1 MRIAVCILLLAT
13 APAPRG
19 AVESPVELDLP
30 AGADPAQPWRLI
42 RISDQR
48 EIPVQIVPGPRPTAV
63 FFHLEDLPARDKIQ
77 YRLQQARP
85 QPFPKVECKDDG
97 KSLLFVSGDRKI
109 LQYNYAVVSTPG
121 TDPVFDRSGFIHP
134 VWTPQGKILT
144 NNSPANHLHHHGIWS
159 AWTSSE
165 YDGRKS
171 NFWESKEKQGKVEF
185 VKMEETFSG
194 PVFAGFRARH
204 RFINLNGSDGPKAV
218 LDEVWELRVYAPRE
232 GPHPE
237 FLFDLTSTQ
246 SCLTDKPLVIKEYR
260 YGGIGFR
267 GSKDWEGKDGV
278 EFSTSEGKDRKTG
291 HATRAKW
298 VTATG
303 KVDGDQASITFFG
316 HPSNFRAPQPLRIH
330 PDEPF
335 FNWAVP
341 QGGDF
346 SIEPGKPYAARYR
359 FLVSRWPSGVA
370 EEVGRLYGGGSMA
383 ELTLAK

>member
-1 MRIAVCILLLAT
+1 MKAAAWLCILLLGA
-13 APAPRG
+13 APPPRG
-19 AVESPVELDLP
+19 NVRAPVELPLP
-30 AGADPAQPWRLI
+30 EGIDPAKPFRLL
-42 RISDQR
+42 RFPGG
-48 EIPVQIVPGPRPTAV
+48 EEVPAQILPGARPAV
-63 FFHLEDLPARDKIQ
+63 AFLHEENPAHRDKSP
-77 YRLQQARP
+77 YRIEQAAPRD
-85 QPFPKVECKDDG
+85 FPKVECKDDG
-97 KSLLFVSGDRKI
+97 RSLLFLWAGKKI

-134 VWTPQGKILT
+134 VWTPEGKVLT

-165 YDGRKS
+165 VDGRKS

-204 RFINLNGSDGPKAV
+204 RFTTLNGPDGPKAV
-218 LDEVWELRVYAPRE
+218 LDEIWEVRVYAGVE
-232 GPHPE
+232 AGS
-237 FLFDLTSTQ
+237 FFDLISTQ
-246 SCLTDKPLVIKEYR
+246 TCLTEKPLVIKQYR

-267 GSKDWEGKDGV
+267 GAKEWEGKDGV
-278 EFSTSEGKDRKTG
+278 RFTTSEGKDRIAG
-291 HATRAKW
+291 HATKAPW
-298 VTATG
+298 VTAQG
-303 KVDGDQASITFFG
+303 KIDGEAASVTFFC

-346 SIEPGKPYAARYR
+346 SIVPGKPYTASYR
-359 FLVSRWPSGVA
+359 FIVS
-370 EEVGRLYGGGSMA
+370 GGSFSGQEVLWSFYTGGSAA
-383 ELTLAK
+383 ELSVRK